1 MRAPGAA
8 AADHEGHSWAISA
21 GKCVMEGEK
30 ATHGRMKK
38 GGEDRIVAETVPQLS
53 RFPRHSNSI
62 ATEWL
67 HRLRIVE
74 PAGAPGRT
82 LTDTPIPAQRDA
94 FGLPEGTWGV
104 AA

>member
-30 ATHGRMKK
+30 ATHERMKK

-53 RFPRHSNSI
+53 RFPRHSQTAARPTCWAWRARFPSS
-62 ATEWL
+62 
-67 HRLRIVE
+67 RL
-74 PAGAPGRT
+74 
-82 LTDTPIPAQRDA
+82 QRDEKA
-94 FGLPEGTWGV
+94 ELFTQD
-104 AA
+104 A